1 MEEVC
6 WGSGPHGASGSWGGG
21 PDGWSPGWAGS
32 NVWTRAVSLLS
43 LVSVNEQHQ
52 KLIFITNYLLS
63 FLNLTYKNKGSIK
76 A

>member
-6 WGSGPHGASGSWGGG
+6 WGSGPRGASGSWGGG
-21 PDGWSPGWAGS
+21 PDGWSQGWAGS

-52 KLIFITNYLLS
+52 KLISITNYLIS
-63 FLNLTYKNKGSIK
+63 FLNLRYKNKGSLK